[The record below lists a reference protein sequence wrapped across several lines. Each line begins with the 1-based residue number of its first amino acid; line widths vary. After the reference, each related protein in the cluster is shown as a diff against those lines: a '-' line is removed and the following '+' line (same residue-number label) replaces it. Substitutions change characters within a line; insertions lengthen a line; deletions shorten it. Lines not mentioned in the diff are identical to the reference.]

1 MNVLI
6 GFLLTILIFSYLWR
20 DNPAYRLAVHLLVGV
35 SAGYAVVVVFQ
46 DFLWPVYTSMRADSS
61 NALWLIPVFFA
72 TLLLFKLAPRLAPLG
87 SSAMALLVGVGGAVA
102 LVGAISGTLLPQV
115 LTASRGVAG
124 VLSAL
129 LTIFILLYF
138 RFTRTAQPGG
148 DAGRNLYAWAN
159 LPRWQQG
166 VNAVG
171 QAVLMITLGAIFAG
185 VLSTSLVLLTDRI
198 VYFLNELG
206 GLFAAMSS

>member
-102 LVGAISGTLLPQV
+102 LVGAIGGTLLPQV
-115 LTASRGVAG
+115 LAASRGVTG

-138 RFTRTAQPGG
+138 RFTRTAQPAG
-148 DAGRNLYAWAN
+148 DAWAN

-185 VLSTSLVLLTDRI
+185 VLSTSLALLTDRI
-198 VYFLNELG
+198 LYFLNELG

>member
-1 MNVLI
+1 MNVII
-6 GFLLTILIFSYLWR
+6 GFLLTLLIFSYLWR

-35 SAGYAVVVVFQ
+35 SAGYAVVVVFR
-46 DFLWPVYTSMRADSS
+46 DFLWPVYTSMRTDNS
-61 NALWLIPVFFA
+61 NALWLVPVFFA

-87 SSAMALLVGVGGAVA
+87 SSGMALLVGVGGAVA
-102 LVGAISGTLLPQV
+102 LVGAISGTLLPQIFA
-115 LTASRGVAG
+115 ASSGLSG

-129 LTIFILLYF
+129 LTVFILLYF

-148 DAGRNLYAWAN
+148 DAWAN
-159 LPRWQQG
+159 LPRWQQL
-166 VNAVG
+166 VNGLG

-185 VLSTSLVLLTDRI
+185 ILGTSLVLLTDRI

>member
-6 GFLLTILIFSYLWR
+6 GFVLTLLIFSYLWR

-35 SAGYAVVVVFQ
+35 SAGYAVVVVLQEFV
-46 DFLWPVYTSMRADSS
+46 WPVYTHMRADSS

-87 SSAMALLVGVGGAVA
+87 SSAMALLIGVGGAVA

-115 LTASRGVAG
+115 LAASSGVSG
-124 VLSAL
+124 LLSAL
-129 LTIFILLYF
+129 LTIAILLYF
-138 RFTRTAQPGG
+138 RFTRMAQPTG
-148 DAGRNLYAWAN
+148 NAWAN
-159 LPRWQQG
+159 LPGWQQAING
-166 VNAVG
+166 LG

-198 VYFLNELG
+198 VYFINELSNLLGVLLG
-206 GLFAAMSS
+206 GQRLL